1 LTVLNLEITDEQL
14 KLRCRTGDYAAFE
27 QLYHRHKN
35 PLYRFV
41 LRQCTDAELTKD
53 IVQDI
58 WLSTHKAC
66 GNYVPTAKFTSWLY
80 RIAHNRIIDFYRQSA
95 KGIPVSYD
103 EISLTEQE
111 ILNIDSRSEPENL
124 VQSGQETE
132 RLLQTISS
140 LQESQRETA
149 LLHLEMGF
157 TVAEIAEI
165 TQVNP
170 ETAKSRLRYA
180 LKKIR
185 QQVLHE
191 R

>member
-1 LTVLNLEITDEQL
+1 MTVINATITDEQL
-14 KLRCRTGDYAAFE
+14 KLRCQSGDYAAFE

-41 LRQCTDAELTKD
+41 LRQCTDKELTKD
-53 IVQDI
+53 IVQDV
-58 WLSTHKAC
+58 WLSIHKAC
-66 GNYVPTAKFTSWLY
+66 GKYVPTAKFTSWLY
-80 RIAHNRIIDFYRQSA
+80 RIAHNRIIDYYRQSA

-103 EISLTEQE
+103 DSTFSEQE
-111 ILNIDSRSEPENL
+111 MLNSDRQNEPDNL
-124 VQSGQETE
+124 IQSAQETE
-132 RLLQTISS
+132 RLLQVISS
-140 LQESQRETA
+140 LQESQREAA
-149 LLHLEMGF
+149 LLHLEKGF
-157 TVAEIAEI
+157 SVAEIADI

-185 QQVLHE
+185 QQVLNE

>member
-1 LTVLNLEITDEQL
+1 LVDISYFWIKFL
-14 KLRCRTGDYAAFE
+14 KPNKQFKLLF
-27 QLYHRHKN
+27 L
-35 PLYRFV
+35 
-41 LRQCTDAELTKD
+41 
-53 IVQDI
+53 
-58 WLSTHKAC
+58 
-66 GNYVPTAKFTSWLY
+66 
-80 RIAHNRIIDFYRQSA
+80 
-95 KGIPVSYD
+95 
-103 EISLTEQE
+103 
-111 ILNIDSRSEPENL
+111 EPENL
-124 VQSGQETE
+124 IQSGQETE

-140 LQESQRETA
+140 LQESQREAA